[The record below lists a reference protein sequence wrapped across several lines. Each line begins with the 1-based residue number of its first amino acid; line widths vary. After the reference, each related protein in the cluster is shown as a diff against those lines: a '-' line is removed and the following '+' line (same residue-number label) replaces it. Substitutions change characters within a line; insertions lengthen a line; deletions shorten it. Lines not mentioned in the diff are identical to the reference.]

1 MKTEA
6 AGQVFHKVVFGYA
19 CSGQNNFNFI
29 YCKWMCMYL
38 SVLAVLHVCVCVHA
52 CASVGACTC
61 AYMLNSPRSNM
72 H

>member
-38 SVLAVLHVCVCVHA
+38 SVLAVLHVCVCVRMRA
-52 CASVGACTC
+52 G
-61 AYMLNSPRSNM
+61 L
-72 H
+72 

>member
-29 YCKWMCMYL
+29 YCNWMCMYL
-38 SVLAVLHVCVCVHA
+38 SVLAVLHVCVCVCMRA
-52 CASVGACTC
+52 G
-61 AYMLNSPRSNM
+61 L
-72 H
+72 